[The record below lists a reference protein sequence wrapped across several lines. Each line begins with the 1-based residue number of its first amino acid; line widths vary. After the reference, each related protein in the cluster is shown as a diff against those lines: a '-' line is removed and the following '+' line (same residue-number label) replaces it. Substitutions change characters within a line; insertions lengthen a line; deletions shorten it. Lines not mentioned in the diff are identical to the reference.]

1 MLMNEKEWKSALK
14 ADTPVFCFWGEEE
27 YSLHKTARQT
37 LQVLTEQQ
45 DEVTVLPGPAPTIEE
60 IVMAAGTISFFGT
73 RRVVLMERLRP
84 ADYSDKDIKDLCD
97 VLSSLE
103 SAVFIIT
110 VLLENAKDAGGKR
123 VKKLLEQCGKSGY
136 CAELKKPGPQDL
148 CRMLIARAK
157 EQDTQLDMTT
167 AQVILDRC
175 GSDPFALGNEV
186 DKLAASCGYTQIT
199 PALVA
204 ELGTRSL
211 EADVWEMVR
220 SMTAKNGGKALEK
233 LRILLEQQNEPLAI
247 LGALSGSYIDMCRA
261 GAARTA
267 KRSSEELYKEFHY
280 SGSPYRIKASM
291 DAARRYSTEQLDQ
304 CIEILMEADLAIK
317 QTPVDAEVILQTA
330 FCRLAA
336 VRVSR

>member
-1 MLMNEKEWKSALK
+1 MLMNEKEWKNALQ
-14 ADTPVFCFWGEEE
+14 AGLSVFCFWGEDA
-27 YSLHKTARQT
+27 YSLHKLAGQT
-37 LQVLTEQQ
+37 LQVLASQE
-45 DEVTVLPGPAPTIEE
+45 DEVTVLSGPAPTIEE

-73 RRVVLMERLRP
+73 RRIVLMERLRP
-84 ADYSDKDIKDLCD
+84 AEYSDKDIKDLCD
-97 VLSSLE
+97 VLGSLE
-103 SAVFIIT
+103 NAVFVIT
-110 VLLENAKDAGGKR
+110 ILLENAKDASSKR

-157 EQDTQLDMTT
+157 EQGTQLDMTT

-175 GSDPFALGNEV
+175 GNDPFALGNEV

-220 SMTAKNGGKALEK
+220 FMTAKNGGKALEK
-233 LRILLEQQNEPLAI
+233 LQVLLDQQNEPLSI
-247 LGALSGSYIDMCRA
+247 LGALSGSYVDMCRA
-261 GAARTA
+261 GAAQQA

-291 DAARRYSTEQLDQ
+291 DAARRYSAEQLEQ
-304 CIEILMEADLAIK
+304 CIEILLEADLAIK

-330 FCRLAA
+330 FCRLTA
-336 VRVSR
+336 VGVRR